1 MLNILRVLALASA
14 LCSAPAFGA
23 NIDALFRAK
32 WVQAETKHFRVVTD
46 QDPETARLMINDL
59 EHMRHFSSRALG
71 IDALDTVGPLT
82 VLAIGNANLF
92 DKLGLP
98 ESYGGV
104 FSYDLEGFAAIAN
117 VKGYVGDSNIPTFAR
132 TVLLHEYHHFLI
144 RMTEQTVAYPM
155 WCDEGMA
162 EYFATFRYD
171 NTSVSVGDIDET
183 NSRAGGL
190 FSASGAISIDSAA
203 LFNTTKL
210 DYLKTTRTNKME
222 LNAFYARAGFA
233 VHYFNSSPELR
244 AQLAHYLRLYN
255 LGIGQDR
262 AARLAFKRSYAE
274 LDKDIAKY
282 LLRRMSV
289 RIFTATDG
297 PFKFP
302 PVDIRV
308 QTLDQPRVT
317 AALATV
323 LTRVGMPGD
332 TIEAVV
338 AKNLQDN
345 PDSAQAHIDRLRFSP
360 KGYAMSKVTPLVE
373 RFPGNAPLLDMLGN
387 TWLNH
392 AEALRASGLPGW
404 QAQLLKA
411 REQFRLATKADF
423 SYAATYRGL
432 GRVYLLLPDGEP
444 LDDGITGFDTA
455 SIFQPTPDNFR
466 GVATLALRTG
476 NTDLAIPALRRAVTF
491 AKTDGYSEDALM
503 LDNLE
508 LLNDMR
514 NAAPAPTA
522 DGLSYKS
529 GTRYVGQVSGL
540 KPDGPGKLERIN
552 GSYIEGTFRDGLPL
566 TGKLVSARGGE
577 YEGQFIAGIA
587 GGEGALRYPKE
598 APATSYAGGVALG
611 KPSGRG
617 VMTGPTGRYEGGFL
631 NGEPHGEGSFTPAA
645 KPVAMRGKWLY
656 GRYVWPAADG
666 EVFVGAIDANGR
678 ASGAGY
684 CYVAA
689 TNSELHQCRRGNE
702 PAQPPTSDE

>member
-1 MLNILRVLALASA
+1 MLNISRVLALAAA
-14 LCSAPAFGA
+14 LCSIPASGA
-23 NIDALFRAK
+23 DIDALFRAK
-32 WVQAETKHFRVVTD
+32 WVQAETKHFRMVTD
-46 QDPETARLMINDL
+46 QDPETARLMVNDL

-117 VKGYVGDSNIPTFAR
+117 VKGYVGDSNTPTFAR
-132 TVLLHEYHHFLI
+132 TVLLHEYLHFLI
-144 RMTEQTVAYPM
+144 RMTERTVAYPM
-155 WCDEGMA
+155 WCDEGLA

-183 NSRAGGL
+183 NSRASGL
-190 FSASGAISIDSAA
+190 FSASGAISIDSAT

-222 LNAFYARAGFA
+222 LNAFYARAGFV
-233 VHYFNSSPELR
+233 VHYLNSSPELR

-289 RIFTATDG
+289 RVFTATDG

-302 PVDIRV
+302 PVDIQVR
-308 QTLDQPRVT
+308 TLDQPRVT

-323 LTRVGMPGD
+323 LTRVRMPGD

-345 PDSAQAHIDRLRFSP
+345 PDSAQAHIDRLRISP
-360 KGYAMSKVTPLVE
+360 KGYAMSTVEPLTK

-411 REQFRLATKADF
+411 REQFRLAAKADF

-444 LDDGITGFDTA
+444 LDEGITGFDTA

-508 LLNDMR
+508 LLNDVR
-514 NAAPAPTA
+514 NAAPAPTV

-540 KPDGPGKLERIN
+540 KPEGPGKLERIN

-587 GGEGALRYPKE
+587 GGEGALRYPKG

-617 VMTGPTGRYEGGFL
+617 VMTGTTGRYEGGFL
-631 NGEPHGEGSFTPAA
+631 NGEPHGESSFTPAA
-645 KPVAMRGKWLY
+645 KPVVMRGKWLY

-666 EVFVGAIDANGR
+666 EVFVGAIDGNGQ

-689 TNSELHQCRRGNE
+689 TNSEMRQCRRGNE

>member
-1 MLNILRVLALASA
+1 MLNFSRALALAAA
-14 LCSAPAFGA
+14 LCSLPAFGA
-23 NIDALFRAK
+23 DIDGLFRAR
-32 WVQAETKHFRVVTD
+32 WVQAESKHFRVVTD
-46 QDPETARLMINDL
+46 QDAETARLMVNDL

-82 VLAIGNANLF
+82 VLAIGNGNLF
-92 DKLGLP
+92 NKLGLP

-117 VKGYVGDSNIPTFAR
+117 VKGYVGDSNTQTFAR
-132 TVLLHEYHHFLI
+132 SVLLHEYHHFLI
-144 RMTEQTVAYPM
+144 RMTEWTVAYPM
-155 WCDEGMA
+155 WCDEGLA

-171 NTSVSVGDIDET
+171 NTSVTVGDIDEDT
-183 NSRAGGL
+183 SRASGL
-190 FSASGAISIDSAA
+190 FSASGAISIDTAT

-222 LNAFYARAGFA
+222 LNAFYARAGF
-233 VHYFNSSPELR
+233 VIHYFNSSPELR
-244 AQLAHYLRLYN
+244 GQLAHYLRLYN

-262 AARLAFKRSYAE
+262 AAQLAFKRSYAE

-289 RIFTATDG
+289 RVFKANDG

-302 PVDIRV
+302 PVDIQV
-308 QTLDQPRVT
+308 QTLDQPRVA

-345 PDSAQAHIDRLRFSP
+345 PDSAQAHIDRLHFSP
-360 KGYAMSKVTPLVE
+360 SGYSMSKVAPLVE
-373 RFPGNAPLLDMLGN
+373 RFPGNAPLLAMLGN

-404 QAQLLKA
+404 QAQLRQA

-423 SYAATYRGL
+423 SYAASYRGL
-432 GRVYLLLPDGEP
+432 GRVYLLLPEGEP

-466 GVATLALRTG
+466 GVATLALRAG
-476 NTDLAIPALRRAVTF
+476 NTGLAIPALRRAVTF
-491 AKTDGYSEDALM
+491 AGPDGYSEDALM

-508 LLNDMR
+508 LLNDVR
-514 NAAPAPTA
+514 NAAPSPAA
-522 DGLSYKS
+522 DGLTYKS
-529 GTRYVGQVSGL
+529 GTRYVGQLNGL
-540 KPDGPGKLERIN
+540 KPDGAGKLERIN

-577 YEGQFIAGIA
+577 YEGQFSAGIA
-587 GGEGALRYPKE
+587 GGEGTLRYPKG
-598 APATSYAGGVALG
+598 APATSYVGGVALG

-617 VMTGPTGRYEGGFL
+617 VLSGPTGRYEGGFL

-645 KPVAMRGKWLY
+645 KPVAMHGKWLY

-666 EVFVGAIDANGR
+666 EVFVGAIDANGQ

-689 TNSELHQCRRGNE
+689 TNSGLRRCRRGNE
-702 PAQPPTSDE
+702 PANLAASDD